1 MAEVRRMKVS
11 ELTVEKVASFI
22 RVDLVDSM
30 EREVVAMAIQGAK
43 AFCASYTGLTVE
55 ELDNYEDM
63 PLAVLALCAE
73 FYDLR
78 QFTVAETANINPTT
92 LQILS
97 AYSKNLI

>member
-1 MAEVRRMKVS
+1 MKVS
-11 ELTVEKVASFI
+11 DLSVDKVASFI
-22 RVDLVDSM
+22 RVDLVSEMDH
-30 EREVVAMAIQGAK
+30 EVVDMALIGAK
-43 AFCASYTGLTVE
+43 RFCASYTGLSVE
-55 ELDNYEDM
+55 ELDQYEDM

-78 QFTVAETANINPTT
+78 QFTVSEVANINPTT